1 MDNNVKT
8 ISDRKGL
15 ATTSLVLGIIGIVIL
30 LFPIVK
36 INGFQVQIWIFGLLF
51 QIVGLIFGILGI
63 KSSKRTSAIAGIIL
77 CVVGL
82 ILFIV
87 LNTMYFKGF
96 STGPTITY
104 GNNQ

>member
-1 MDNNVKT
+1 MDNNIQK

-36 INGFQVQIWIFGLLF
+36 INGSQVTVWNISGLLF

-77 CVVGL
+77 CAVGL
-82 ILFIV
+82 ILSIV
-87 LNTMYFKGF
+87 LNTMLF
-96 STGPTITY
+96 
-104 GNNQ
+104 

>member
-1 MDNNVKT
+1 MDNNVKIT
-8 ISDRKGL
+8 SDRKGL

-36 INGFQVQIWIFGLLF
+36 INGSQVPVWNISGLLF

-77 CVVGL
+77 CAVGL
-82 ILFIV
+82 ILFLV
-87 LNTMYFKGF
+87 LNTLIP
-96 STGPTITY
+96 GPRIIR
-104 GNNQ
+104 Q